1 MRAARAFL
9 RAPLLRCSAPVFT
22 ALSILETSE
31 RYSSSA
37 VLESLL
43 PTASSSLRNHVF
55 TWDVR
60 RRFSIRSRSA
70 RWIRFSCEWM
80 LATAADN
87 SSG

>member
-1 MRAARAFL
+1 
-9 RAPLLRCSAPVFT
+9 
-22 ALSILETSE
+22 
-31 RYSSSA
+31 
-37 VLESLL
+37 
-43 PTASSSLRNHVF
+43 
-55 TWDVR
+55 VR